1 MLVVITYSCFTS
13 AFYCAFEFPSNE
25 VLLMLEHGVLIF
37 FSIEIIVKCMR
48 LPLDAQQDD
57 RSHLKILKAYMKSGW
72 FFLDI
77 LATFPFYLFNT
88 GDDEEGG
95 SSGGDSTTLLKLLRM
110 VRIPKIINLLDRE
123 RVSKL
128 I

>member
-1 MLVVITYSCFTS
+1 
-13 AFYCAFEFPSNE
+13 
-25 VLLMLEHGVLIF
+25 
-37 FSIEIIVKCMR
+37 
-48 LPLDAQQDD
+48 
-57 RSHLKILKAYMKSGW
+57 MKSGW

-88 GDDEEGG
+88 GGGAEGESG
-95 SSGGDSTTLLKLLRM
+95 AGGDSTTLLKLLRM
-110 VRIPKIINLLDRE
+110 VRIPKIINLLDQE